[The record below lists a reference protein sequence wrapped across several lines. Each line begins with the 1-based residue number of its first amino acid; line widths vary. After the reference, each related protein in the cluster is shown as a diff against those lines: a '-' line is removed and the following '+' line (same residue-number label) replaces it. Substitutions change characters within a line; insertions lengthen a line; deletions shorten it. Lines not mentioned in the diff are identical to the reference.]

1 MHSKTFLITLVLF
14 LLLVPSIVQ
23 ITQSYEINPA
33 KWVFYQ
39 KDDYELKPIFFNF
52 EIKNT
57 NTAANGTITISL
69 KTISPEYLY
78 SDQYPDIV
86 AFPDYS
92 WITIAETTV
101 TVPPNSTVEV
111 PVHVNIPEQYWS
123 ANSSST
129 AISNYNKT
137 YEAWFLAHQTA
148 GPGNIRVDYRC
159 RWVFITPTKYV
170 APWQRPG
177 ALFPYPPEVLY
188 AIILIVIILIVA
200 IFILLRR
207 RGGRG
212 KKKEQQE
219 EEPTTRGDDVW
230 QQ

>member
-1 MHSKTFLITLVLF
+1 MNGRQVLIFFVF
-14 LLLVPSIVQ
+14 SLLLAPVIAQ
-23 ITQSYEINPA
+23 GAQSYEINPA

-57 NTAANGTITISL
+57 NTGANGTITISL
-69 KTISPEYLY
+69 KTIPPEYLY
-78 SDQYPDIV
+78 SDQYPGIV

-92 WITIAETTV
+92 WITIAETKV
-101 TVPPNSTVEV
+101 TIPPNSTVEV
-111 PVHVNIPEQYWS
+111 PVHVNIPEQYFV
-123 ANSSST
+123 NSSST

-137 YEAWFLAHQTA
+137 YEAWFLADQTA
-148 GPGNIRVDYRC
+148 GPGNIQTDYRC
-159 RWVFITPTKYV
+159 RWVFITPVKYV

-177 ALFPYPPEVLY
+177 ALFPYPPEFLY
-188 AIILIVIILIVA
+188 AIILIVIVLIIA
-200 IFILLRR
+200 IFIFLRR
-207 RGGRG
+207 RGRGR

-219 EEPTTRGDDVW
+219 EEPVPRIRDDVW